1 MIRKVSHI
9 SISEGSGKSGIKF
22 NKSLLVMYV
31 VPACASPK
39 PPDSGWRAYMDDV
52 RCIGAELAREG
63 WMEVT

>member
-1 MIRKVSHI
+1 
-9 SISEGSGKSGIKF
+9 
-22 NKSLLVMYV
+22 MYV